1 LSSRLSLRLSSVP
14 HIATHFHT
22 TTAVVLATTAV
33 VPGIRRGIRGETLRC
48 LTLGMLQLS
57 STMTIGR
64 REILHVDMDAFF
76 ASVEQLD
83 DPRIRGKPV
92 LVGGTG
98 NRGVVAAAS
107 YEARP
112 FGCRSA
118 MPMAV
123 ARRLCPHAI
132 VVKGRYWRYREL
144 SEKVFTIFERCTPLI
159 QPISIDEAFLD
170 VTASLPLFGL
180 SAKELARRIKRD
192 IRRETGLA
200 ASVGVAPN
208 KFLAKLASDL
218 EKPDGLTVIRT
229 QDVERVL
236 SPLPVERIWGV
247 GPKTAERLHGLGLRT
262 IGDIRATPVD
272 VLRRRVGSEAERY
285 VRLANGEDDR
295 PVVPD
300 RDAKSVGQE
309 QTFGENL
316 ASPDA
321 VRDVLLEQVE
331 QVSRRLRKH
340 GLVARGMTVKIRFGD
355 FQTITR
361 RSTLAE
367 PTDAT
372 APLWEAARVAFDRW
386 ATESFQPVRLIG
398 AAAGDLGKAG
408 GQLDLFPDPA
418 KVKQRELDAA
428 VDRINRKFG
437 QVVVH
442 RAGAG
447 APTDDGD
454 DRVHPLLD

>member
-1 LSSRLSLRLSSVP
+1 
-14 HIATHFHT
+14 
-22 TTAVVLATTAV
+22 
-33 VPGIRRGIRGETLRC
+33 
-48 LTLGMLQLS
+48 MLQLS
-57 STMTIGR
+57 SNVTTLAR
-64 REILHVDMDAFF
+64 NILHVDMDAFF

-83 DPRIRGKPV
+83 DPSLRGKPV

-144 SEKVFTIFERCTPLI
+144 SERIGAIFERYTPLI

-170 VTASLPLFGL
+170 VTASVPLFGIG
-180 SAKELARRIKRD
+180 AEEMARRIKLE
-192 IRRETGLA
+192 IRGETGLTG
-200 ASVGVAPN
+200 SVGVAPN

-218 EKPDGLTVIRT
+218 EKPDGLTVIWAD
-229 QDVERVL
+229 DVERVL
-236 SPLPVERIWGV
+236 SPLPVERIWGI
-247 GPKTAERLHGLGLRT
+247 GPKTAERLHGLGLWT
-262 IGDIRATPVD
+262 IGDIRRTPLD
-272 VLRRRVGSEAERY
+272 VLQRRVGSEAERY
-285 VRLANGEDDR
+285 LRLARGEDDR

-316 ASPDA
+316 VSPDA

-340 GLVARGMTVKIRFGD
+340 ALVARGMTVKIRFGD
-355 FQTITR
+355 FETITR
-361 RSTLAE
+361 RSTLPEA
-367 PTDAT
+367 TDAT
-372 APLWEAARVAFDRW
+372 GQLWEAARAAFDRW
-386 ATESFQPVRLIG
+386 ATEAFQPVRLIG
-398 AAAGDLGKAG
+398 AAAGNLSKAG
-408 GQLDLFPDPA
+408 GQLDLFPNPA
-418 KVKQRELDAA
+418 KVKQRELDETI
-428 VDRINRKFG
+428 DRINQKFG

-447 APTDDGD
+447 GRGEPS
-454 DRVHPLLD
+454 